1 MRTKII
7 IVALSLF
14 ALNANAQRNRYDVNN
29 DGEVT
34 VTDAMMIINAILGHD
49 NPQIVFPMSVG
60 VAENPMVDTDQK
72 ASASG
77 KRKSP
82 VTNKTT
88 LATDTK
94 VFYVDYSYFSR
105 RERPYYTGTGNYT
118 WGNPEYKTNWVA
130 EEGKWAI
137 GTVDDSGE
145 GHWPSD
151 AFVDLDEDLVNFYAY
166 ANYQPGHFLFEDFA
180 QSSDPVVVSKPCLHF
195 QVDENSGEQKDL
207 LVAKTADSYRRPGK
221 TDGFLYFE
229 FDHACTAVQFFITK
243 TATLSNASIKVKG
256 VRLHNVY
263 NDGFYYFNTNGG
275 ETGDQSWAKLGY
287 IDDTPS
293 VYTIAD
299 NETEIDV
306 TENYTDN
313 LLSTETDKEDKYF
326 FMIPQTTTPWYTDK
340 NNVGSIAETTGA
352 YIELQDCE
360 ITTNSKHY
368 KGSAYIPFGVTW
380 NKGNKQKAVITI
392 GTGLRNANG
401 ERIFDSNGNLIQ

>member
-34 VTDAMMIINAILGHD
+34 ITDVMMIVNAILGHE
-49 NPQIVFPMSVG
+49 NPPIEFPMSVG
-60 VAENPMVDTDQK
+60 VAENPMTVTGQE
-72 ASASG
+72 ASASS
-77 KRKSP
+77 KKKSP

-88 LATDTK
+88 LATETK
-94 VFYVDYSYFSR
+94 EFYVDYSYYSR
-105 RERPYYTGTGNYT
+105 RERPDYTGTGNYT
-118 WGNPEYKTNWVA
+118 WGSPEYKTDWVA

-151 AFVDLDEDLVNFYAY
+151 EFVDLDNDLVNFYAY

-221 TDGFLYFE
+221 KPGFLYFE

-263 NDGFYYFNTNGG
+263 NDGFYYFNANGG

-306 TENYTDN
+306 TETYTDN

-380 NKGNKQKAVITI
+380 NQGTKQKAVITI

-401 ERIFDSNGNLIQ
+401 ERIFDSEGNLIQ